1 MFLAFFDCT
10 FLVFVIITLIM
21 NKLKYLI
28 CETSG
33 IKQQQLKI
41 ILRDLYVQGIR
52 VFKHNI
58 LRDPFTKEGYQIQ
71 PS

>member
-1 MFLAFFDCT
+1 
-10 FLVFVIITLIM
+10 M

-33 IKQQQLKI
+33 IKQQLKI

-52 VFKHNI
+52 VLKHNI

>member
-1 MFLAFFDCT
+1 MHKEYMGT
-10 FLVFVIITLIM
+10 FLFFVPNTFV
-21 NKLKYLI
+21 NKLTYLI

-33 IKQQQLKI
+33 IKQQQLEI
-41 ILRDLYVQGIR
+41 ILCDLYVQGIR